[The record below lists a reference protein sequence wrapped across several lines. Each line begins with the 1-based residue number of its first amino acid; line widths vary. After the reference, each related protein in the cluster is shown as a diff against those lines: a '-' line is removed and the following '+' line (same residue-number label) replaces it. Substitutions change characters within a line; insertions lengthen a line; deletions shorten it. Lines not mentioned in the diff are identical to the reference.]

1 MKGIYNK
8 SISVIVLTLNA
19 KNTIEKIIKKIDFY
33 KFKVIIIDSSS
44 DDNTIEIC
52 AKYNCKIEVIKRS
65 DFNHGAT
72 REYARKLSNSEI
84 VVFMTHDAIP
94 SNQEVIDKLIKPI
107 KDRIVSVS
115 YARQIPNKRSGILE
129 SFPRMYNYN
138 NISHIRS
145 IKDKEKYGV
154 YTFFCSNSCAAWSN
168 SALDEIGGFK
178 NTLTNEDYFACAE
191 LLINGYKVA
200 YVSEAVVT
208 HSHKYTLLQEFQRMF
223 DTGYVRAEK
232 PWIQDGVG
240 HASKRGSEYFRAL
253 IKKLTIEKPYLIPYA
268 FVHTAIKYLGYK
280 AGYYSI
286 NFPSWFK
293 KLCSEQKY
301 YWNSKYY
308 NG

>member
-1 MKGIYNK
+1 MN
-8 SISVIVLTLNA
+8 SIIILTLNA
-19 KNTIEKIIKKIDFY
+19 EKEIENILQKLNFDKYNIL
-33 KFKVIIIDSSS
+33 IIDSES
-44 DDNTIEIC
+44 DDDTVKIC
-52 AKYNCKIEVIKRS
+52 QNYNCQIEVIKRS
-65 DFNHGAT
+65 DFNHGVT
-72 REYARKLSNSEI
+72 REYARALTDSEI
-84 VVFMTHDAIP
+84 VIFMTQDAIP
-94 SNQEVIDKLIKPI
+94 SNQKVIDILIEPI
-107 KDRIVSVS
+107 KDGKASVS
-115 YARQIPNKRSGILE
+115 YARQMPKEKANIFE
-129 SFPRMYNYN
+129 SFPREFNYGDK
-138 NISHIRS
+138 SHIRS
-145 IKDKEKYGV
+145 IQNVDDFGV

-232 PWIQDGVG
+232 PWIQDAVG

>member
-1 MKGIYNK
+1 MTNLST
-8 SISVIVLTLNA
+8 SIICLTLNA
-19 KNTIEKIIKKIDFY
+19 EKEIGRILEKIDFQKY
-33 KFKVIIIDSSS
+33 NVLIVDSES
-44 DDNTIEIC
+44 DDDTVRIC
-52 AKYNCKIEVIKRS
+52 QNYNCKIEVIKRD
-65 DFNHGAT
+65 DFNHGAS
-72 REYARKLSNSEI
+72 REYARKLADSDV

-94 SNQEVIDKLIKPI
+94 SNKEVIDILIEPI
-107 KDRIVSVS
+107 KDGKASVS
-115 YARQIPNKRSGILE
+115 YARQFPKTGSGIFE
-129 SFPRMYNYN
+129 SFPREYNY
-138 NISHIRS
+138 SAESQIRS
-145 IKDKEKYGV
+145 INDTNHYGV

-232 PWIQDGVG
+232 PWIQDAVG